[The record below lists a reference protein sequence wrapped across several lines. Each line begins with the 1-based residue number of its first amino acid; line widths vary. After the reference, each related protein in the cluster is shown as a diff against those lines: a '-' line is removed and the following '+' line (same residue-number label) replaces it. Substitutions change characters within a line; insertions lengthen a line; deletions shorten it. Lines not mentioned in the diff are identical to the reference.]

1 MTRLTTAISLLGLW
15 AGAAL
20 AQPGTSGLPED
31 LEDPVPP
38 PAGDPQPPPPPP
50 PPPPAPE
57 DLEDPVP
64 PPGAI
69 ARPAPAPTPSRRPTG
84 RTLGLGAGYSIP
96 ADLST
101 PNLLS
106 ARFRLA
112 SGLTF
117 EPGVVLNQ
125 VSQTSDDG
133 GLETTDRTS
142 EFELGTAVRYPLRSR
157 GRVDFSL
164 IGAASLSRFEI
175 DPAGSDNSQTV
186 TRLAVSWGIGLD
198 YWLAPHWGLSMTAT
212 NPLVTTSNTTFEA
225 GPGAPESTDSS
236 TAIGAIFKPR
246 LAVMVHLY
254 L

>member
-1 MTRLTTAISLLGLW
+1 MPT
-15 AGAAL
+15 
-20 AQPGTSGLPED
+20 
-31 LEDPVPP
+31 
-38 PAGDPQPPPPPP
+38 PA
-50 PPPPAPE
+50 
-57 DLEDPVP
+57 
-64 PPGAI
+64 
-69 ARPAPAPTPSRRPTG
+69 PSRRPTG
-84 RTLGLGAGYSIP
+84 RTLGLGAGYAIP

-125 VSQTSDDG
+125 VSQTEDDG

-142 EFELGTAVRYPLRSR
+142 EVELGTAVRYPLRSR

-164 IGAASLSRFEI
+164 IGAASLSRLEV
-175 DPAGSDNSQTV
+175 DPAGSDNSQVT
-186 TRLAVSWGIGLD
+186 TRLSVSWGLGLD

-212 NPLVTTSNTTFEA
+212 NPLVTTSSVSLA
-225 GPGAPESTDSS
+225 SGPGVPESTSSS

-246 LAVMVHLY
+246 LAIMVHLY